1 MSTTSRTDEPARVT
15 YAGLA
20 ADDTGGDDRPPLVLL
35 HGLTFDRRIWRP
47 VLDRI
52 RALDPARRIVAF
64 DLPGHGESPARPPH
78 DFTRVMAALG
88 AAFDAAHI
96 DEPVLVGHSM
106 SGGLASLF
114 GAHHAVTA
122 IVNVDQP
129 PEIAPFAQLLGTLQ
143 EQLRGPQFDEVWR
156 VFADSFHTELLA
168 DDVRAFVE
176 TNSAP
181 SQSTVLS
188 YWEPL
193 LAQPVDALV
202 DEVDRAIGAIAD
214 HRTPYVLVVGAPLP
228 ADLEARL
235 RARVPQLR
243 IEDWSPSGHF
253 PHLAHADRFAALLV
267 AVDGS

>member
-1 MSTTSRTDEPARVT
+1 GRRRISSSRSAPGAPAGTSPRPVGRIAGERDRTVRSVPIYAVPGDRPLRRYAMSTTSRTDEPARVT

-156 VFADSFHTELLA
+156 VF
-168 DDVRAFVE
+168 
-176 TNSAP
+176 
-181 SQSTVLS
+181 
-188 YWEPL
+188 
-193 LAQPVDALV
+193 
-202 DEVDRAIGAIAD
+202 
-214 HRTPYVLVVGAPLP
+214 
-228 ADLEARL
+228 
-235 RARVPQLR
+235 
-243 IEDWSPSGHF
+243 
-253 PHLAHADRFAALLV
+253 
-267 AVDGS
+267 